1 MSKAY
6 RVLYS
11 LYMSARI
18 VSVFPR
24 RDVLNKVDDMSIDMM
39 DFDEE
44 CGQDDVLQ
52 FECWYHSVMDDVASL
67 IRANGYDKVM
77 LDIMTAVNRMENKE

>member
-1 MSKAY
+1 
-6 RVLYS
+6 
-11 LYMSARI
+11 
-18 VSVFPR
+18 
-24 RDVLNKVDDMSIDMM
+24 VDDMSIDMM

-44 CGQDDVLQ
+44 CGQMDDVLQ

-77 LDIMTAVNRMENKE
+77 LDIMTAVNRMENKV

>member
-1 MSKAY
+1 MSKTY

-24 RDVLNKVDDMSIDMM
+24 SFVLNKVDDMNDVLIDEY
-39 DFDEE
+39 EE

-77 LDIMTAVNRMENKE
+77 LDIMTAVNRMENKV

>member
-1 MSKAY
+1 
-6 RVLYS
+6 
-11 LYMSARI
+11 MSARI

-24 RDVLNKVDDMSIDMM
+24 SFVLNKVDDMNDVLIDEY
-39 DFDEE
+39 EE

-77 LDIMTAVNRMENKE
+77 LDIMTAVNRMENKV

>member
-1 MSKAY
+1 MMSD
-6 RVLYS
+6 L
-11 LYMSARI
+11 
-18 VSVFPR
+18 
-24 RDVLNKVDDMSIDMM
+24 SID
-39 DFDEE
+39 DYEE

-77 LDIMTAVNRMENKE
+77 FDIQCAVERMSKGDEQ

>member
-1 MSKAY
+1 MCLFSLEVMSLKQGD
-6 RVLYS
+6 V
-11 LYMSARI
+11 MN
-18 VSVFPR
+18 
-24 RDVLNKVDDMSIDMM
+24 DVLIDDY
-39 DFDEE
+39 EE

-77 LDIMTAVNRMENKE
+77 LDIMTAVNRMENKV